1 MSAYGTPAAT
11 GPTPGT
17 PTRDIGEWLRL
28 LGGLLFAAGAVV
40 LAFRKS
46 SDWSNWAIFLVFLVA
61 TVVLYGAARLGARG
75 LVALQAWESAFYTFA
90 ILLLPITLAT
100 LVAAIDDSADG
111 RLNAFWIL
119 GASAA
124 VAALT
129 ALRRG
134 AWWQMLI
141 AGLYAI
147 GAWVAL
153 WSKILDNPSAD
164 TIRWLLIAFAAIL
177 LVGAA
182 ALARDARPQA
192 ADLVTAA
199 GISAVLAGALG
210 LAGLS
215 SGAAGVSG
223 LVSDNTPK
231 PTQGWN
237 VFLLI
242 VSLALIVY
250 AARSVTR
257 GPGYVGAIGFTIFIG
272 LTGAN
277 VVARL
282 KGDEAD
288 NMAGGP
294 LALLPRGGAP
304 LAASFLMP
312 RAAGPA
318 AAPPPPPPPGGQA
331 AGGGLLD
338 EWRTDQPPPQ

>member
-1 MSAYGTPAAT
+1 MSAYGTPAAGST
-11 GPTPGT
+11 AGPTIPRD
-17 PTRDIGEWLRL
+17 TREWLRL

-46 SDWSNWAIFLVFLVA
+46 NDWSDWAIFLVFLVA
-61 TVVLYGAARLGARG
+61 TVVLYGAARMGARG
-75 LVALQAWESAFYTFA
+75 VVALQAWESAFYTFA

-119 GASAA
+119 GVSAA

-182 ALARDARPQA
+182 ALARDDRPHA
-192 ADLVTAA
+192 ADLIPAA
-199 GISAVLAGALG
+199 GIAAVLAGAIG

-215 SGAAGVSG
+215 
-223 LVSDNTPK
+223 
-231 PTQGWN
+231 
-237 VFLLI
+237 
-242 VSLALIVY
+242 
-250 AARSVTR
+250 
-257 GPGYVGAIGFTIFIG
+257 
-272 LTGAN
+272 
-277 VVARL
+277 
-282 KGDEAD
+282 
-288 NMAGGP
+288 
-294 LALLPRGGAP
+294 GGA
-304 LAASFLMP
+304 S
-312 RAAGPA
+312 GIS
-318 AAPPPPPPPGGQA
+318 
-331 AGGGLLD
+331 
-338 EWRTDQPPPQ
+338 